1 MTEVDSKLH
10 WLHLG
15 AAIAHGVQS
24 AYAFGLTNGTYRN
37 KGLFTVTN
45 HVFRPDPSAIQ
56 QAPVRTVGTFRLG
69 NMVALFPLLSMINHI
84 WAVSDKRRYAAVLVS
99 QSNPVRWIEYSIS
112 ASLMFMVISLLS
124 AQSDV
129 KALTAQCLGN
139 IALQFVGY
147 MIERQLASGMRT
159 EAIQLEVVGF
169 VIFAAIWV
177 PIMISFF
184 TSVQGLEESVLEE
197 SVPEE
202 SVPEESVP
210 EESVP
215 EESVP
220 KESVPEEFVPKESV
234 PEEFVPKESVPKEPV
249 PKESAHETSDPQEL
263 AQEKSVARE
272 MAEKSSD
279 PPESADE
286 SSDPPVSAAGSSE
299 PPEES
304 SALDSQTKVALLN
317 ERGAPPAV
325 WSIIFVMTV
334 LMLAFGLLSVLHV
347 RGMKYRFVEMG
358 YIILSLVAKT
368 FLMNLTL
375 FGVLF
380 SVPEPDQKQNT
391 SAY

>member
-202 SVPEESVP
+202 SVP
-210 EESVP
+210 
-215 EESVP
+215 
-220 KESVPEEFVPKESV
+220 KESV